1 MNEEYTG
8 KTERINRAL
17 LEGFQEGRSVLED
30 AIIYALGV
38 PGKRLR
44 PLLYLTLC
52 EAYGV
57 PEVMAPAVALEM
69 VHTYSL
75 IHDDHPCMDNDPI
88 RRGMPTVHVR
98 YDDATALLAGDTLL
112 TAAIE
117 RLALAPLPAG
127 TVVALIALLTRKIG
141 LEGMAGGQGLDLQFR
156 GDREQIFQIHR
167 MKTADLIEAS
177 LISAAWV
184 AGRDEAHRKRLSE
197 VALEVGIAFQLAD
210 DLLDVEGDEGLVGKK
225 LQKDGAN
232 NSPNAALHWGVERVR
247 RELEARHA
255 RARAGLAEL
264 GIESP
269 AFLNLVDRMVFRNR

>member
-17 LEGFQEGRSVLED
+17 LEGFVQGRSVLED
-30 AIIYALGV
+30 AILYALGV

-75 IHDDHPCMDNDPI
+75 IHDDHPCMDNDSM

-98 YDDATALLAGDTLL
+98 YDEATALLAGDTLL

-117 RLALAPLPAG
+117 RLALAPLPAE
-127 TVVALIALLTRKIG
+127 TVVALVALLTRKIG
-141 LEGMAGGQGLDLQFR
+141 LEGMAGGQGLDLQFQ
-156 GDREQIFQIHR
+156 GDQEQIFRIHR

-177 LISAAWV
+177 LLSAAWV
-184 AGRDEAHRKRLSE
+184 AGRDGAHRERLSE
-197 VALEVGIAFQLAD
+197 IALDLGIAFQLAD

-225 LQKDGAN
+225 LKKDEGN
-232 NSPNAALHWGVERVR
+232 HSPNAALHWGIERVR
-247 RELEARHA
+247 EELAGRHA
-255 RARAGLAEL
+255 RVRSGLTEL
-264 GIESP
+264 GVHAP